1 MSEPKCQH
9 YCSSFSLK
17 NALGHYLEEAQ
28 KGKEFIIS
36 KDGIE
41 IAHLGPNSANKINL
55 LNSFVGIASGV
66 DEKKSKEEELSM
78 K

>member
-1 MSEPKCQH
+1 MPAITITATQ
-9 YCSSFSLK
+9 LK

-28 KGKEFIIS
+28 SGKDFIVS

-41 IAHLGPNSANKINL
+41 IAHLGPNSTSKISL
-55 LNSFVGIASGV
+55 LNSFVGIASGI
-66 DEKKSKEEELSM
+66 DEKECKEERLSE

>member
-1 MSEPKCQH
+1 IMPTITITATQ
-9 YCSSFSLK
+9 LK

-41 IAHLGPNSANKINL
+41 IAHRGPNSANKINL

-66 DEKKSKEEELSM
+66 DEKKSKEERLSM